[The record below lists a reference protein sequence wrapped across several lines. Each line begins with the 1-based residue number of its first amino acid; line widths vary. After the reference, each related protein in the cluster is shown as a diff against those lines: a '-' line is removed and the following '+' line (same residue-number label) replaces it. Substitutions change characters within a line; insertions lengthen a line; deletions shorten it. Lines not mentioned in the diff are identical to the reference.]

1 MSHSDKD
8 DFEKD
13 PFGENGFG
21 NDPFSENGKEND
33 SGQSG
38 DEPSFDELFGNFQ
51 SSGSESLDSFDFD
64 DAASGDRKDS
74 PKGED
79 GAGNDFFADLLND
92 SSDSP
97 KEDTLAGLA
106 GLENLMGGD
115 RNAAEDTASRLDALK
130 PEGDGVSPN
139 LSEDGADFDFDFDTA
154 DGGSGAAPE
163 SGGGLDLDFSDLSA
177 EGNAPAA
184 GDDTASRLGDLE
196 DLLGGSD
203 AGSTAADADAGLDSD
218 FFKNLQVGDGDSPAA
233 AEGGSDLK
241 PEFPDSADA
250 PESGEGGLDFDF
262 SDLSA
267 EGESSAPDVDAGLD
281 SDFFKNLQA
290 GDGDSPVSA
299 EGGSDLKPEFPDF
312 ADAPESGEG
321 GIDFDFSDLSAEGDA
336 PAADAESGLDSDFF
350 KNLQVGDGESPAAA
364 EVGSDLKPEFPDFA
378 DAPESGEGG
387 TDFDFSDLSAEGDTP
402 AADADAGLDS
412 DFFKNLQ
419 VGDGESPASAEG
431 GSAPRLDDLGDLLD
445 GSEGESSAPDV
456 DAGLDSDFFK
466 NLQVG
471 DGDSPAAAD
480 GGVSEL
486 KPELPEFADAPESG
500 GAAESAPDADFD
512 FDFAAPESAGAAG
525 EPSASEEF
533 DLDSNVIGGFGDDSL
548 RASEEAPTEEGS
560 KDPFDFPRESDDDFL
575 KDLEGEDVFDVSQ
588 DENAGTDAE
597 SPASGIDFSDA
608 ASEASFAG
616 ENEHPLEDALDAPT
630 EKSGTE
636 PSLDD
641 LLGGE
646 IGAPDDTAARLGGL
660 EDMLGPES
668 SDDTA
673 ARLGGLEDMLGSES
687 SDDTAARLENLSAES
702 GGEGE
707 LDPDFFGGSTEES
720 GAARNDQT
728 DGEFPFDDAEDGIDT
743 KTVPADADGGDD
755 FPAFDDEGTNEF
767 AALNTGDSGEGE
779 STTAALAGFEGL
791 VSSDG
796 PAAGD
801 DTAALLGALTGEGEP
816 AKDES
821 TTAGLAGLEN
831 LLGSG
836 DDRDEETAVRL
847 SRLADEQEE
856 DESPDERSLDDILT
870 DGDAASESG
879 AADFPAFDDA
889 GFGDEFGIGAGDD
902 SAPADDLS
910 EFTGEGG
917 GFGDEFGAVPAEDA
931 TAEEEEE
938 ESAESGKGK
947 KKKKEKGPKKE
958 KSRRRRKQEQL
969 DPVSKLLVIPQVFFI
984 VYMILGNIKG
994 ILEWHGKGAEFFTLP
1009 FFLLAFNGT
1018 GFVLFLL
1025 PALLRAFRKRYAEDT
1040 KLTEYTLFMFMLAM
1054 AVAAMI
1060 MACHPLIFDLA
1071 RNWGGPH

>member
-13 PFGENGFG
+13 PFGESGFG

-163 SGGGLDLDFSDLSA
+163 SSGGLDLDFSDLSA
-177 EGNAPAA
+177 EGDAPAA

-218 FFKNLQVGDGDSPAA
+218 FFKNLQVGDGDSPA
-233 AEGGSDLK
+233 
-241 PEFPDSADA
+241 
-250 PESGEGGLDFDF
+250 
-262 SDLSA
+262 SA
-267 EGESSAPDVDAGLD
+267 EV
-281 SDFFKNLQA
+281 
-290 GDGDSPVSA
+290 
-299 EGGSDLKPEFPDF
+299 GSDLKPEFPDF

-321 GIDFDFSDLSAEGDA
+321 GIDFDFSDLSAEG
-336 PAADAESGLDSDFF
+336 
-350 KNLQVGDGESPAAA
+350 
-364 EVGSDLKPEFPDFA
+364 
-378 DAPESGEGG
+378 
-387 TDFDFSDLSAEGDTP
+387 
-402 AADADAGLDS
+402 
-412 DFFKNLQ
+412 
-419 VGDGESPASAEG
+419 
-431 GSAPRLDDLGDLLD
+431 
-445 GSEGESSAPDV
+445 ESSAPDV

-471 DGDSPAAAD
+471 DGDSPASAEGGSDLKPEFPDFADAPKSVEWGIDFDFSDLSAEGDVPAAGAESGLD
-480 GGVSEL
+480 SDFFKNLQVGDGDSPAAAEGGVSEL
-486 KPELPEFADAPESG
+486 KPELPDFADAPESG

-560 KDPFDFPRESDDDFL
+560 KDPFDFPQESDDDFL
-575 KDLEGEDVFDVSQ
+575 KDLEGEDVFDVSR

-608 ASEASFAG
+608 ASDASFAG
-616 ENEHPLEDALDAPT
+616 ENEHPLEDVLGAPS
-630 EKSGTE
+630 EKSGAE

-660 EDMLGPES
+660 EDMLGSES

-673 ARLGGLEDMLGSES
+673 ARLGS
-687 SDDTAARLENLSAES
+687 LSAES

-707 LDPDFFGGSTEES
+707 LDPDFFGGSAEES

-755 FPAFDDEGTNEF
+755 FPAFDDEGTDEF

-847 SRLADEQEE
+847 SHLADEQEE